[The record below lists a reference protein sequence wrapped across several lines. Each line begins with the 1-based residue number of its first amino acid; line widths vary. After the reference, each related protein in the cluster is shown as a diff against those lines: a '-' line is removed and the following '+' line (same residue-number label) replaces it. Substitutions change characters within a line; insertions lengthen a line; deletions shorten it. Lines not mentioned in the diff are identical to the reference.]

1 MTQSD
6 RNGGK
11 DLRRKAGLDTG
22 VIHNEA
28 ESETTGKGGTIGRE
42 NEETIVTRP

>member
-11 DLRRKAGLDTG
+11 NLRKKTGLDTG
-22 VIHNEA
+22 VIHNEV
-28 ESETTGKGGTIGRE
+28 EFETMGKGRTIGRE
-42 NEETIVTRP
+42 NEDTIVTRP

>member
-6 RNGGK
+6 RNGVK

-22 VIHNEA
+22 VIHNEV